1 MVFLIRDDSLKKMK
15 KQFKMKFKKLFLNF
29 QVKKKIIQGAGRTD
43 AGVHA
48 LAQCANFTLEKDFSE
63 YQILSGIN
71 FHLGNEKIKIT
82 QVEKVDD
89 DFNARFTAKLKTYHY
104 QIYNS
109 ISPSVLQDEIS
120 VHIRQPLNVVAMREA
135 IQNFIGKHDFSS
147 FRARGCQAKTPIRSI
162 NKTDIVQEDKKII
175 FIFQAQ
181 SFLYQQIRIM
191 VGSLLEVGLNNQK
204 PSWIADLLNQ
214 KNRSLAG
221 PTMPSKG
228 LLLKDIQY

>member
-1 MVFLIRDDSLKKMK
+1 M
-15 KQFKMKFKKLFLNF
+15 LF
-29 QVKKKIIQGAGRTD
+29 R
-43 AGVHA
+43 
-48 LAQCANFTLEKDFSE
+48 S
-63 YQILSGIN
+63 
-71 FHLGNEKIKIT
+71 
-82 QVEKVDD
+82 
-89 DFNARFTAKLKTYHY
+89 
-104 QIYNS
+104 
-109 ISPSVLQDEIS
+109 
-120 VHIRQPLNVVAMREA
+120 
-135 IQNFIGKHDFSS
+135 FIGKHDFSS

-162 NKTDIVQEDKKII
+162 NKTDIVQEDKKIT

-204 PSWIADLLNQ
+204 ASWIADLLNQ

>member
-1 MVFLIRDDSLKKMK
+1 
-15 KQFKMKFKKLFLNF
+15 
-29 QVKKKIIQGAGRTD
+29 
-43 AGVHA
+43 
-48 LAQCANFTLEKDFSE
+48 
-63 YQILSGIN
+63 
-71 FHLGNEKIKIT
+71 
-82 QVEKVDD
+82 
-89 DFNARFTAKLKTYHY
+89 
-104 QIYNS
+104 
-109 ISPSVLQDEIS
+109 
-120 VHIRQPLNVVAMREA
+120 MREA

-162 NKTDIVQEDKKII
+162 NKTDIVQEDKKIT

-204 PSWIADLLNQ
+204 ASWIADLLNQ